1 MKSATIDGRAGKL
14 DIKFI
19 GKAQLGGGILSKSD
33 SEKPRKDLIDELITE
48 SKKCKTEK
56 RPRNIKCVNKL

>member
-1 MKSATIDGRAGKL
+1 MDRRAGKL

-19 GKAQLGGGILSKSD
+19 GEAQLDGGILSKSD

-48 SKKCKTEK
+48 SKKRKTEK
-56 RPRNIKCVNKL
+56 CPRNR